1 MHILHKQMPQNNIC
15 CKFCQQLDTTYIFT
29 SLIYD
34 FTTNTKWY
42 FTFLS
47 PSWHKFEE
55 TFVEQKD
62 GGTKSTLQKF
72 IILNVDF
79 FISIITSYTYI
90 SIFKEK
96 QYDGTK
102 QKIQEIHFS
111 DKINN
116 PPPRS
121 RLQATDAHNAS

>member
-1 MHILHKQMPQNNIC
+1 MPPNNIC
-15 CKFCQQLDTTYIFT
+15 WKFNQELDTRYIFT

-34 FTTNTKWY
+34 FTKNTALY
-42 FTFLS
+42 FTFLP

-62 GGTKSTLQKF
+62 GGTKSTSQKF

-79 FISIITSYTYI
+79 FIYIITSYTYI

-96 QYDGTK
+96 Q
-102 QKIQEIHFS
+102 
-111 DKINN
+111 
-116 PPPRS
+116 
-121 RLQATDAHNAS
+121 